1 MRQELSLGERA
12 ADPTL
17 ARVETS
23 KAARVYA
30 ELRDAIISMR
40 LRPGARLVE
49 KDLCETLG
57 VSRTPLRDAI
67 LRLAQERLVTV
78 VPSDATFVNKVIAE
92 AVVEGQ
98 IVRESL
104 ELRMVT
110 LAAEFF
116 DPVFEA
122 RFELVLFR
130 ERKAAER
137 QDNEE
142 SFVLDNAFHR
152 LLCECAGFPHVW
164 ETIRNATGQLDR
176 VRRRSFPLQDF
187 HMQVL
192 EEHQAIFDA
201 VSRKDP
207 EAAERILKTH
217 LNGNLRSLRVLWD
230 REPDL
235 VEISPRSVAAGLIPE
250 SQSQSS
256 AAEGR

>member
-1 MRQELSLGERA
+1 MRQDVISGRKTA
-12 ADPTL
+12 APEL
-17 ARVETS
+17 ARVEGS

-40 LRPGARLVE
+40 LRPGERLLE
-49 KDLCETLG
+49 KELCETLG

-78 VPSDATFVNKVIAE
+78 VPSDATFVNKIVVDT
-92 AVVEGQ
+92 VVEGQ

-104 ELRMVT
+104 ELRMVA

-116 DPVFEA
+116 DPA
-122 RFELVLFR
+122 LAADFELVLFR

-137 QDNEE
+137 HDNEE
-142 SFVLDNAFHR
+142 SFMLDNSFHR

-176 VRRRSFPLQDF
+176 VRRQSFPLQDF

-192 EEHQAIFDA
+192 EEHQAIFEAIAGRDPDA
-201 VSRKDP
+201 AV
-207 EAAERILKTH
+207 RILKTH
-217 LNGNLRSLRVLWD
+217 LNGNLRSLRVLLD
-230 REPDL
+230 RQPDL
-235 VEISPRSVAAGLIPE
+235 VELDPRSAAATLIP
-250 SQSQSS
+250 
-256 AAEGR
+256 AT